1 MVVED
6 VMSSSFSTFPQEI
19 GDSEHWLFPA
29 GLLTEL
35 DVHPGVTVGEI
46 GAGKAVFTFPIG
58 HLVGPLGRV
67 FAVEWRPWLIDELRA
82 RLTGS
87 IASDNIELVV
97 GHPADTHLATAS
109 CDLVIFADTWHKI
122 EDSDAALDEARRI
135 LRPEGRLA
143 IFNWRPDALCSTGPP
158 IEHRIS
164 MRNTLCTV
172 ERKSWT
178 LVKAGTIGSDG
189 YLLVF
194 ETTDESV
201 QS

>member
-1 MVVED
+1 
-6 VMSSSFSTFPQEI
+6 MSSSLSTSAKEI
-19 GDSEHWLFPA
+19 RDSEHWLSPA

-35 DVHPGVTVGEI
+35 DVRPGVTVVEI
-46 GAGKAVFTFPIG
+46 GAGKAFYTFPIG
-58 HLVGPLGRV
+58 RRVGPVGRV
-67 FAVEWRPWLIDELRA
+67 FAVEWRPWMIDKLRA
-82 RLTGS
+82 RLTEP
-87 IASDNIELVV
+87 IALDNIDLVV
-97 GHPADTHLATAS
+97 GRPAHTHLATAS